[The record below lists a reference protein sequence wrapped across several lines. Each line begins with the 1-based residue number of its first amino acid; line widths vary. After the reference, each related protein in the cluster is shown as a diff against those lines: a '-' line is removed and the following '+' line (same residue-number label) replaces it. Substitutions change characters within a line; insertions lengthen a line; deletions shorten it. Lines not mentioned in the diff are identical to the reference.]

1 MVCSV
6 NTVHS
11 PLFSREVVEVDRS
24 LSSRGRH
31 LGFFMGAKP
40 GESTKC
46 LWVGA
51 LRVNSVEVQPP
62 VPLPT
67 GIL

>member
-1 MVCSV
+1 MVCNM

-11 PLFSREVVEVDRS
+11 PLFSREVIEVDRS

-31 LGFFMGAKP
+31 LGLAKP
-40 GESTKC
+40 GES
-46 LWVGA
+46 GG
-51 LRVNSVEVQPP
+51 RGPGVNSVEVQPP
-62 VPLPT
+62 GPLPT